1 MKKDLLDEII
11 TRITKIFRKC
21 YNKLMEI
28 FGVKPS
34 PLYNTTVILVDKTFV
49 DTDFKM
55 DVLKL
60 FVRKKTNQDCMYDLS
75 KYKYIHSFIYRRFI
89 IFLSPQ
95 NFYEDVLKNKHKYAV
110 CVFDT
115 SWIGDKNFDDMVY
128 ELDLDDNNVF
138 INDDNKKI
146 DDKSIM
152 YLDSISGLFGT
163 RIIDYDNFFKELEQI
178 L

>member
-55 DVLKL
+55 DVLKV
-60 FVRKKTNQDCMYDLS
+60 FVRKK
-75 KYKYIHSFIYRRFI
+75 
-89 IFLSPQ
+89 
-95 NFYEDVLKNKHKYAV
+95 NKPRLYV
-110 CVFDT
+110 
-115 SWIGDKNFDDMVY
+115 
-128 ELDLDDNNVF
+128 
-138 INDDNKKI
+138 
-146 DDKSIM
+146 
-152 YLDSISGLFGT
+152 
-163 RIIDYDNFFKELEQI
+163 
-178 L
+178 